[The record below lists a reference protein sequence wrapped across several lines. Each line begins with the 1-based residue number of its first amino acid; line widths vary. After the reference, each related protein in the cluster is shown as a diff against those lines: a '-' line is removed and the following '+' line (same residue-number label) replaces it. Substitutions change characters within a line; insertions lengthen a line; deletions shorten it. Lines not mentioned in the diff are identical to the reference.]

1 MKRALATLAVMAAVG
16 AVLSACGG
24 SNQPVADRGSE
35 PANASG
41 QQIFLDK
48 CAVCHGARGDGGAG
62 PRLNGGATV
71 AKFPRSQNEEALVR
85 NGNKSMPSFGGSL
98 TPEQIS
104 AVVAYSRGL

>member
-1 MKRALATLAVMAAVG
+1 MKSAIVTVAATLAFAAVSSG
-16 AVLSACGG
+16 CGG
-24 SNQPVADRGSE
+24 SDQPVADKAPE
-35 PANASG
+35 PITASG
-41 QQIFLDK
+41 PQIFADK
-48 CAVCHGARGDGGAG
+48 CAVCHGARGEGGAG

-71 AKFPRSQNEEALVR
+71 AKFPRSANEETLVR